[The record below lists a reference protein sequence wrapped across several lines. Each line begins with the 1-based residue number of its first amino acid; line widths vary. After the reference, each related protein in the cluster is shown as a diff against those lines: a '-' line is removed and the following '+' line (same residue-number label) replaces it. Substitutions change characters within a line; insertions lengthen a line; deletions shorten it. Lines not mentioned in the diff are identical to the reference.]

1 MTNPLT
7 AKSWSPYV
15 VGAGIG
21 ILSWIVFYTANTALG
36 ITTAFE
42 NTSALAAKAV
52 AEGQVEGYLSAH
64 AKKPP
69 KIDWQWMLVVG
80 VFVGAMISSWLSG
93 DRNKISVPELWQR
106 RFGPSVGVRWAVA
119 FAAGTLMMLGAR
131 LAGGCT
137 SGNAISGGLQLA
149 LSGWL
154 FALTFFPI
162 AIVTAMLLYG
172 RQGEQRHV

>member
-1 MTNPLT
+1 MSNPLT

-21 ILSWIVFYTANTALG
+21 ILSWVVFYTANTALG

-52 AEGQVEGYLSAH
+52 AESQLEGYFSAN

-80 VFVGAMISSWLSG
+80 VFLGAWLSSWLSG

-106 RFGPSVGVRWAVA
+106 RFGPSVPLRWAVA

-149 LSGWL
+149 VSGWM

-162 AIVTAMLLYG
+162 AIITALLLYG
-172 RQGEQRHV
+172 RKGDQSHV

>member
-1 MTNPLT
+1 MSNPLT

-15 VGAGIG
+15 VGAAIG
-21 ILSWIVFYTANTALG
+21 ILSWTIFYTANTALG

-42 NTSALAAKAV
+42 NTSALSAKAV
-52 AEGQVEGYLSAH
+52 AEGQLEGYFSAH

-80 VFVGAMISSWLSG
+80 VFLGAMLSSWLSG

-106 RFGPSVGVRWAVA
+106 RFGPSVGLRWAAA

-137 SGNAISGGLQLA
+137 SGNVISGGLQLA
-149 LSGWL
+149 VSGWL
-154 FALTFFPI
+154 FALTFFPVGI
-162 AIVTAMLLYG
+162 ATAMLLYG
-172 RQGEQRHV
+172 RKGE